1 MRVGIWIVRMTL
13 VSLVATGGFAQ
24 SITLSVAEE
33 QAAAVCLSL
42 IRGCQLPDGAFA
54 QVSPVG
60 KTHAPIWIAPY
71 FANYAALALL
81 SEFDRHKNQEDLK
94 RVGSWLSWCVNNQ
107 SAGGYWND
115 FEGTVDAYATNGK
128 VDAWDSSAALFLL
141 VAGRYQ
147 RAGGPLSSGILAAA
161 ERARACIESV
171 TDSDSLTWAKP
182 DYKIKFLMD
191 NVEVCAGLRAA
202 TGLLSASEVDSACEH
217 AARISK
223 KLPVFWNPAKGFF
236 AYALLPDNSFS
247 GGLDKPYP
255 HVLAQLF
262 GFAFVEPHTDAWE
275 ALVKA
280 FQPETGQTTSTG
292 PEWWLVSATR
302 IGGSQARSWRE
313 KVVHEVASFSSQRV
327 YLQRPAITLLA
338 LLDGADWLPINALHS
353 GKARP

>member
-1 MRVGIWIVRMTL
+1 MTL

-24 SITLSVAEE
+24 SIPLSVAEE

-115 FEGTVDAYATNGK
+115 FEGTADAYATNGK

-147 RAGGPLSSGILAAA
+147 RAGGSLSPGILTAA
-161 ERARACIESV
+161 ERARACIEHV
-171 TDSDSLTWAKP
+171 TDSDGLTWAKP

-202 TGLLSASEVDSACEH
+202 TGLLSVSAVESATEH

-223 KLPVFWNPAKGFF
+223 KLPVYWNPAKSLF
-236 AYALLPDNSFS
+236 AYALLPDNSLS

-262 GFAFVEPHTDAWE
+262 GFAFVEPHAAAWE

-280 FQPETGQTTSTG
+280 FQPETGQATSTG

-302 IGGSQARSWRE
+302 IGGSQVRSWRE
-313 KVVHEVASFSSQRV
+313 KVVVEVAAFTAQRV
-327 YLQRPAITLLA
+327 YLQRPALTLLA
-338 LLDGADWLPINALHS
+338 LLEGADWMLINDLPSHRSALQTNKHNQ
-353 GKARP
+353 